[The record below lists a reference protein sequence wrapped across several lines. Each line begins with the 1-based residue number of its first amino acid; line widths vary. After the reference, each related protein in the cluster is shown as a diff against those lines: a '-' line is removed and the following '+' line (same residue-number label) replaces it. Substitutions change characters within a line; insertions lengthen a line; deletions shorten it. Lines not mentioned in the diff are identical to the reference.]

1 MCMAEKG
8 NLRLQKAVWQCT
20 QPVDIDPS
28 GQLQHTLEVW
38 PHTRKNV
45 KKAMNVTQTSS
56 TLTLLHCFA
65 GLSLKCQWS

>member
-20 QPVDIDPS
+20 QPVDIAPN

-38 PHTRKNV
+38 THTWK
-45 KKAMNVTQTSS
+45 
-56 TLTLLHCFA
+56 
-65 GLSLKCQWS
+65 